1 MLLSMRLML
10 SSLRDSVVNAQT
22 YVVRCCLRLLPA
34 VLFQSSAYEGFL
46 DWLMPIDDVN
56 RFVGLLLLLTM
67 GRSVFPMNG
76 LLVVYESGAFSPICL
91 FPSLLSA
98 AAAGAQFL
106 GRNAESWLFLCAERI
121 VLRIVFV
128 FDDDYC

>member
-1 MLLSMRLML
+1 M
-10 SSLRDSVVNAQT
+10 T
-22 YVVRCCLRLLPA
+22 W
-34 VLFQSSAYEGFL
+34 SSAACL

-56 RFVGLLLLLTM
+56 RFAGLLLLLTM

-76 LLVVYESGAFSPICL
+76 LRVVYESGAFSPICL

-98 AAAGAQFL
+98 AAAAAAQFL

-128 FDDDYC
+128 FYDDYC